1 MSSSDQA
8 SVNTS
13 GTGESKKESIFR
25 KLRENVDHVQSGIS
39 RLGVSVATTWNPNHR
54 HDEEW
59 EKEIDAKLEAT
70 RDSHRFRSFAPD
82 RPGNLVKWHIDGH
95 DYFWALSEIIDSATE
110 SIMILDW
117 WLTPELYLRRP
128 AAYFP
133 EWRLDRLLKRKAEQ
147 GVKVFVQVYK
157 EVTASMSLGSKHTKH
172 ALEDLHPNIAVMRHP
187 DHSGGELVYYFS
199 HHEKL
204 CIVDNKVAAMGGLD
218 ACFGR
223 WDTPNHPLADV
234 HPAKFEDALFPGQ
247 DYNNSRIMDFQTVD
261 KYTSNALA
269 IQEAGRM
276 PWHDTSLTF
285 IGPCVVD
292 LVQHFCERWNF
303 VKDLKYKHD
312 HRMEWLALPQPW
324 ESVYAKRQ
332 AEMMEKDSQ
341 LRDDHPHLH
350 KWKELGRQFAHPYHW
365 PPSDLPRASE
375 PVPEGTCRVQVL
387 RSAADWSHGILTEDS
402 IQEAYISL
410 IREANHCIYIEN
422 QFLLTFITTTRVGN
436 PVKNLIGA
444 ALVERILSAAKDGRK
459 FKIYVLIPEV
469 PAFPGNIQTNS
480 GLKAI
485 MEAQY
490 RSINR
495 GGQSIL
501 ERVKEEG
508 VNPDDYISFWNL
520 RSYDR
525 INAPKETIREMEE
538 KSGVEFH
545 EAQVALSRV
554 YVGDPGEKADDDA
567 VVYIEKTHD
576 QLTKGDNTNKK
587 GKSAQDVVKLP
598 RTVEE
603 AKNIIRKFESA
614 AVNNI
619 GDVPDNVCQDA
630 LRSGVNVKTEAWAGT
645 EQEELDSIVTEQCYI
660 HTKLMIV
667 DDRRIICGSA
677 NLNDRSQRGDHDSEI
692 AIVIED
698 NDMIETTMNGK
709 KYMAGKL
716 AASWRRSLMREH
728 LGLSAPLPPQLPTN
742 QPNDNMKAAPV
753 HNHYDFG
760 SPDDLAVADPLSDE
774 FVNLWNTTGKTNRE
788 IFEHIFRCVPTDK
801 VRNWAQYGEYI
812 RASGSIKTGHVA
824 HAALSVQEVKND
836 LSKIRGHLV
845 DMPIHFLE
853 EEAYLTE
860 GDFMSVN
867 SVTLAIYI

>member
-1 MSSSDQA
+1 MSDT
-8 SVNTS
+8 TS
-13 GTGESKKESIFR
+13 TKTGATSESKKDSLFR

-54 HDEEW
+54 HDEEH
-59 EKEIDAKLEAT
+59 EKEVDAKLEAI

-95 DYFWALSEIIDSATE
+95 DYFWALSEMIDSATE

-133 EWRLDRLLKRKAEQ
+133 EWRLDRLLKRKAEE

-204 CIVDNKVAAMGGLD
+204 CIVDNKGAAMGGLD

-223 WDTPNHPLADV
+223 WDTQNHPMADV
-234 HPAKFEDALFPGQ
+234 HPARFKDALFPGQ

-269 IQEAGRM
+269 IQDAGRM

-324 ESVYAKRQ
+324 ESVYAKKQ
-332 AEMMEKDSQ
+332 ADKMEKDQQ

-350 KWKELGRQFAHPYHW
+350 RWKELGRQFAHPYHW
-365 PPSDLPRASE
+365 PPSDLPRAAE

-387 RSAADWSHGILTEDS
+387 RSAADWSHGVLTEDS
-402 IQEAYISL
+402 IQEAYINL

-422 QFLLTFITTTRVGN
+422 QFC
-436 PVKNLIGA
+436 A

-469 PAFPGNIQTNS
+469 PAFPGNIQTNA

-508 VNPDDYISFWNL
+508 VNPDDYITFWNL
-520 RSYDR
+520 RSFDR
-525 INAPKETIREMEE
+525 INSPAETIKQMEE
-538 KSGVEFH
+538 KSGVTFH

-554 YVGDPGEKADDDA
+554 YVGDPGEDADDDA
-567 VVYIEKTHD
+567 VVFIEKSHD

-587 GKSAQDVVKLP
+587 GKTAQDAVPLP
-598 RTVEE
+598 KTVQD
-603 AKNIIRKFESA
+603 AKDIIHKFEAA
-614 AVNNI
+614 AVNAI
-619 GDVPDNVCQDA
+619 AEVPDNICQDA
-630 LRSGVNVKTEAWAGT
+630 LKSGVHVKAEGWAGS
-645 EQEELDSIVTEQCYI
+645 EQEELDSFVTEQCYI

-667 DDRRIICGSA
+667 DDRRVICGSA
-677 NLNDRSQRGDHDSEI
+677 NLNDRSQKGDHDSEI

-698 NDMIETTMNGK
+698 TDMIETTMNGK

-716 AASWRRSLMREH
+716 ASSWRRSLMREH
-728 LGLSAPLPPQLPTN
+728 LGLTPPLPAQLPTN
-742 QPNDNMKAAPV
+742 QPNGNMKAAPV
-753 HNHYDFG
+753 PNSYDWG
-760 SPDDLAVADPLSDE
+760 SPDDLSVADPLSDE

-801 VRNWAQYGEYI
+801 VRSWTQYSEYI
-812 RASGSIKTGHVA
+812 RATGSIKTGHVA
-824 HAALSVQEVKND
+824 HAALTAQEVKND